1 LAGVIAAAHV
11 ATFSANSPARQPP
24 NFHHCLRNRR
34 DVVPESVLDA
44 IRLGIWDYEP
54 EAQRAD
60 RFDATKALPGTDQK
74 LAVLAERLAHG
85 LPLWHDGDRRT
96 YDESEGD

>member
-1 LAGVIAAAHV
+1 
-11 ATFSANSPARQPP
+11 
-24 NFHHCLRNRR
+24 
-34 DVVPESVLDA
+34 VPDSVLDA

-54 EAQRAD
+54 EGEVRKET
-60 RFDATKALPGTDQK
+60 FDATKALPGTDQK

-96 YDESEGD
+96 YDETDSD

>member
-1 LAGVIAAAHV
+1 M
-11 ATFSANSPARQPP
+11 P
-24 NFHHCLRNRR
+24 
-34 DVVPESVLDA
+34 DSVLDA

-54 EAQRAD
+54 EDQRD
-60 RFDATKALPGTDQK
+60 ELFDATKALPGTDQK
-74 LAVLAERLAHG
+74 LAVLADRLAQG